1 MNSPFRPYPV
11 GRQGRLRGKPNVSGL
26 ERILTLESRT
36 SARKSRLAINGEL
49 FLPLD
54 WLVQCEAAVGTLD
67 VAQRISG
74 NSYAR
79 TTPRTRL
86 RLSANPQRAMAS
98 GTSYA
103 AERQQHYDDGDR
115 ERGVER
121 QPWNPCHS
129 LEDYRRDQASKE
141 QRHNYTPDDSV
152 SLTKV
157 FAHSFH
163 GARFYSL
170 WSAAQCSRQPEREA
184 RLDPKPSFVNVRFA
198 APHLAIRSYQMLRP
212 AFASL
217 PDAAV
222 WLDLATRRQW
232 AEKICKRANL
242 PVARDLE
249 LSLDDHLSAPTVQY
263 G

>member
-1 MNSPFRPYPV
+1 V
-11 GRQGRLRGKPNVSGL
+11 G
-26 ERILTLESRT
+26 
-36 SARKSRLAINGEL
+36 A
-49 FLPLD
+49 
-54 WLVQCEAAVGTLD
+54 LD

-103 AERQQHYDDGDR
+103 AERQQHYDDSDR

-121 QPWNPCHS
+121 QPWYPGHS

-141 QRHNYTPDDSV
+141 QGHNYTPDDSV

-157 FAHSFH
+157 FAHRFH

-170 WSAAQCSRQPEREA
+170 YSAAQCSRQPEREA
-184 RLDPKPSFVNVRFA
+184 RLDPYLPEANGRILAVKSRSRHQRRALIEPSQDRVK
-198 APHLAIRSYQMLRP
+198 L
-212 AFASL
+212 
-217 PDAAV
+217 
-222 WLDLATRRQW
+222 
-232 AEKICKRANL
+232 C
-242 PVARDLE
+242 
-249 LSLDDHLSAPTVQY
+249 
-263 G
+263 

>member
-1 MNSPFRPYPV
+1 
-11 GRQGRLRGKPNVSGL
+11 
-26 ERILTLESRT
+26 
-36 SARKSRLAINGEL
+36 
-49 FLPLD
+49 
-54 WLVQCEAAVGTLD
+54 
-67 VAQRISG
+67 
-74 NSYAR
+74 
-79 TTPRTRL
+79 
-86 RLSANPQRAMAS
+86 MAS

-157 FAHSFH
+157 FAHRFH

-184 RLDPKPSFVNVRFA
+184 RLDPE
-198 APHLAIRSYQMLRP
+198 RSDR
-212 AFASL
+212 S
-217 PDAAV
+217 PDIG
-222 WLDLATRRQW
+222 R
-232 AEKICKRANL
+232 
-242 PVARDLE
+242 
-249 LSLDDHLSAPTVQY
+249 
-263 G
+263 

>member
-1 MNSPFRPYPV
+1 M
-11 GRQGRLRGKPNVSGL
+11 
-26 ERILTLESRT
+26 
-36 SARKSRLAINGEL
+36 
-49 FLPLD
+49 
-54 WLVQCEAAVGTLD
+54 GTLD

-184 RLDPKPSFVNVRFA
+184 RLDPKLTYASGGFLETKSLNGSRSVRRRK
-198 APHLAIRSYQMLRP
+198 LALWSRDFQSVFDVSDLRNTDT
-212 AFASL
+212 S
-217 PDAAV
+217 DAATEESYLHSDFV
-222 WLDLATRRQW
+222 
-232 AEKICKRANL
+232 L
-242 PVARDLE
+242 PLHHVNIVAV
-249 LSLDDHLSAPTVQY
+249 T
-263 G
+263 